1 MALWFGSSTVYSAC
15 AFSLIYGIS
24 IIADCR
30 VLCCFLCFHYD
41 SFHYYSYISA
51 FMILMMCSMYFSRY
65 CTQNMFA
72 RFSVTSYITVF
83 CGDWYMLGWEG
94 RGGSGGG
101 QSEGQL
107 RYWVS
112 VCGQVGHIT
121 LCIHVSEDRWQRI
134 GLQLCGWAWWI
145 NACLMWH
152 TPEADRPGRL
162 ERTATHRVGVAVS
175 NICTSPSC
183 LWLTYRQQ
191 EQE

>member
-1 MALWFGSSTVYSAC
+1 MLFFVLSLRLVSLLLVYQRFHDFNDVQYVFFEILYAEHVCKVQRNFLYNSLLWWLVYV
-15 AFSLIYGIS
+15 
-24 IIADCR
+24 R
-30 VLCCFLCFHYD
+30 V
-41 SFHYYSYISA
+41 
-51 FMILMMCSMYFSRY
+51 
-65 CTQNMFA
+65 
-72 RFSVTSYITVF
+72 
-83 CGDWYMLGWEG
+83 GGEG
-94 RGGSGGG
+94 REWGG

-134 GLQLCGWAWWI
+134 GLQLCGWEWWI
-145 NACLMWH
+145 NGCLMWH